1 MIFNTLAIASMAIIA
16 FVAVCIVTILVD
28 SFVTSDRYI
37 RAITKT
43 ARATRDEALEQ
54 VDELKKQNA
63 LLSARLDDAEKACKQ
78 SSPSH
83 FFDDY

>member
-1 MIFNTLAIASMAIIA
+1 MIFNTLAIASMAIVA
-16 FVAVCIVTILVD
+16 FMGVCFASKLID
-28 SFVTSDRYI
+28 DFVTSYRYI
-37 RAITKT
+37 KT
-43 ARATRDEALEQ
+43 LTQTYKDSRDQALKQ